1 MSSRIR
7 KQQKTTR
14 ARNKN
19 NAEKSKRIE
28 LTENQYVFSNLI
40 EDDYNQIIV
49 CTGPAGTAK
58 TFVTMY
64 SALNLLSRG
73 EYDKVI
79 LTKPA
84 QESGEKLGFLPGDI
98 NEKIAPYMES
108 FILTL
113 EKLTSKVE
121 TKMLVDKGVIEARP
135 LAYMRGSTFDRTIMI
150 LDEAQNCDL
159 RQLIL
164 FVTRMGETSKII
176 ICGDIEQYDI
186 AKNQSGLLDF
196 IKILNGV
203 NRSANFTFGREDIVR
218 SKILIEV
225 TDNYNKW
232 KMENKRL

>member
-7 KQQKTTR
+7 KQQRTTKK
-14 ARNKN
+14 KN
-19 NAEKSKRIE
+19 NEETGRRIQ
-28 LTENQYVFSNLI
+28 LTENQYEFSNLI

-64 SALNLLSRG
+64 SSLNLLKRG
-73 EYDKVI
+73 DYDKII

-108 FILTL
+108 FVLTL
-113 EKLTSKVE
+113 EKLTNKME
-121 TKMLVDKGVIEARP
+121 TKLLIDKGVIEARP

-176 ICGDIEQYDI
+176 ICGDVEQYDI

-196 IKILNGV
+196 IRILNGV

-232 KMENKRL
+232 KMDNGKL